1 MQSRTISLRTF
12 LIVVGL
18 LGLVILFGFSRLRI
32 QIVPATV
39 DAATP
44 LLQERAAPLA
54 TLPQN
59 SGLPTQELLSGIYEV
74 AVQSVVNIDV
84 RQQSRNT
91 WFQSSPY
98 REGGTGTGW
107 VWDEEGHIVTNN
119 HVVEGAQDITVNFA
133 NGMWAKAE
141 LVARDSHADL
151 AVIRVLDIPQGLSLR
166 PLERATT
173 SLRVGHY
180 TLVLGSPFG
189 LDNSMSLGIVSAL
202 GRGVAV
208 GSRYSLPEVI
218 QTDAAM
224 NPGNSGGPLL
234 NLNGKVVG
242 INFAIRSPDRINSGV
257 GFAIPISVA
266 NRVIPALISDGVY
279 NYPFLGIQGGSITG
293 PLAEQQRLDSH
304 IRGVYVSQVLRGGPA
319 AQANLRAD
327 DIIVSIDGLEVRNYE
342 DLISYLIAEKSPG
355 DTVEIGVWRNGRN
368 RTFAV
373 ELTSRPDPAPNS
385 RVGVTVGEAGE
396 IAKEAVADEIQD
408 VRRTSVRNGLRD
420 GNLVWIVTL
429 EGEGKRATVIID
441 ASSGEVLSESLESGR

>member
-1 MQSRTISLRTF
+1 
-12 LIVVGL
+12 
-18 LGLVILFGFSRLRI
+18 
-32 QIVPATV
+32 
-39 DAATP
+39 
-44 LLQERAAPLA
+44 
-54 TLPQN
+54 
-59 SGLPTQELLSGIYEV
+59 
-74 AVQSVVNIDV
+74 
-84 RQQSRNT
+84 
-91 WFQSSPY
+91 
-98 REGGTGTGW
+98 
-107 VWDEEGHIVTNN
+107 
-119 HVVEGAQDITVNFA
+119 
-133 NGMWAKAE
+133 
-141 LVARDSHADL
+141 
-151 AVIRVLDIPQGLSLR
+151 
-166 PLERATT
+166 
-173 SLRVGHY
+173 
-180 TLVLGSPFG
+180 
-189 LDNSMSLGIVSAL
+189 MSLGIVSAL

-242 INFAIRSPDRINSGV
+242 INFAIRSSDRINSGV